1 VSVFIIAEIGLE
13 HRGQVSRAK
22 RLIDD
27 MVAASADAVK
37 FQLFYPEE
45 VGEVVWNNIKDFDLT
60 CDELIQL
67 KDHAEMQGVTWLCS
81 AFGVKSL
88 RRLSEIAVE
97 VVKIPSPCLTNR
109 RILSVAGELFTKVI
123 LSTGLHGFLEIRDA
137 VRFLHDWLGYERM
150 VILQC
155 TSAYPC
161 PLNAVNLRF
170 IQTLGLEFN
179 KSLVGISDHSTGTV
193 VPVAATAL
201 GAEVIEK
208 HVTLDRHNGGPDACC
223 SLEPLEFK
231 AMVQAVRDTEKA
243 LGDGIKKIEDLE
255 RKLLWRKQ

>member
-1 VSVFIIAEIGLE
+1 
-13 HRGQVSRAK
+13 
-22 RLIDD
+22 
-27 MVAASADAVK
+27 
-37 FQLFYPEE
+37 
-45 VGEVVWNNIKDFDLT
+45 
-60 CDELIQL
+60 
-67 KDHAEMQGVTWLCS
+67 
-81 AFGVKSL
+81 
-88 RRLSEIAVE
+88 
-97 VVKIPSPCLTNR
+97 
-109 RILSVAGELFTKVI
+109 
-123 LSTGLHGFLEIRDA
+123 
-137 VRFLHDWLGYERM
+137 
-150 VILQC
+150 
-155 TSAYPC
+155 
-161 PLNAVNLRF
+161 VNLRA